1 MLVLHT
7 TRPDAQFSMVAE
19 SELSRA
25 LNDSVDSNV
34 DYYSEFIDTN
44 RFPEAAHRTTF
55 AQFLRAKYQE
65 RRFDLVIAL
74 GDAAVELVEANRP
87 GLFRDTPMVFLA
99 NNRATRGGPDST
111 GLVLERNFGATVP
124 LIQRLQ
130 PDVTHVFVVS
140 GAAVADR
147 AYERLVRAQFRPY
160 ESRVAFTYLSAL
172 TTDDLERRLAALPP
186 RSAVF
191 YALVSQDGAGRKF
204 HPLDYIDRVV
214 AAATAPTY
222 SWVDSAFGHGIVG
235 GSVYGQRA
243 AVGRVA
249 QLAIRVLRGE
259 RVDSIPT
266 SNLDLNTDQVDW
278 RQLQRWGI
286 PDARVPA
293 GALVRFREP
302 GVWDRYQVYILAGA
316 GVFLLQSVL
325 IAGLLIQRE
334 RGRRAERELRQR
346 QSELQASYGRI
357 RDLGGRLLNA
367 QEAERG
373 RIARELHDD
382 INQQLSLLAI
392 DLAMLRGLVRPQA
405 ALELIDTASSRTGT
419 IITSVHD
426 LSRRLHPYK
435 LQLIGLVAALADLQN
450 AVSQA
455 GIAITFTHENVPA
468 RLPQELT
475 LSLFRIVQES
485 LQNALKHSHARA
497 VSMRLMGRP
506 TELELTIVDDGV
518 GFDVDTAWGAGLG
531 LIGIRERVDAIGGTF
546 VIVST
551 PGAGTRLEIRVP
563 LNVIQDTAALPSLDI
578 QGDTSART

>member
-497 VSMRLMGRP
+497 VSMRLMRRP